1 MCGSRN
7 ILTDPVLAGE
17 AAIDLQNICSQSRS
31 NMAEPFTC
39 LPQIDQ
45 FSLKPEVANGLINR
59 VVIISLIMDQD

>member
-17 AAIDLQNICSQSRS
+17 ATIDLQNICSQRS
-31 NMAEPFTC
+31 NMAEPFTG
-39 LPQIDQ
+39 LLQYDQ